1 MKDVFA
7 KIARVVMRWIR
18 VAMRWV
24 RAVIPVAGDSRK
36 EWVRKIAF
44 LTALIVFIGS
54 GFYLV
59 YEVLIQPYYTQEI
72 THSMRDLYTDGENA
86 ETESKDDPIQQIKV
100 PEYIAP
106 SFAALYRR
114 NQDIAGWLKFVATDG
129 STADDLFGGAIDNLV
144 VQSDDNKYYLNRDY
158 LGELSRSGTLY
169 FDYRNNLQKL
179 DEERNVIIYG
189 HNLNSGLMFSR
200 FNKLVSGKVERA
212 RKLSTVTLDTA
223 YGETAVYKVF
233 AVMIID
239 VDAKGDAAFDYI
251 RTQFTKDEQFET
263 FIEKIRARSL
273 YDFGDVDVTATDSV
287 LTLSTC
293 SNKRDTTLKN
303 GRTVIVARRVRDGES
318 TTVDSSKTVLNDDVL
333 MPKAWYI
340 NKETELPAE
349 YQ

>member
-114 NQDIAGWLKFVATDG
+114 EAYMGCRGEVPARG
-129 STADDLFGGAIDNLV
+129 
-144 VQSDDNKYYLNRDY
+144 
-158 LGELSRSGTLY
+158 LGRKTQRYSLTRLSVFLEMYMPTNWMSC
-169 FDYRNNLQKL
+169 
-179 DEERNVIIYG
+179 
-189 HNLNSGLMFSR
+189 MSR
-200 FNKLVSGKVERA
+200 ISRM
-212 RKLSTVTLDTA
+212 TVTSST
-223 YGETAVYKVF
+223 
-233 AVMIID
+233 
-239 VDAKGDAAFDYI
+239 
-251 RTQFTKDEQFET
+251 
-263 FIEKIRARSL
+263 
-273 YDFGDVDVTATDSV
+273 SV
-287 LTLSTC
+287 L
-293 SNKRDTTLKN
+293 
-303 GRTVIVARRVRDGES
+303 
-318 TTVDSSKTVLNDDVL
+318 
-333 MPKAWYI
+333 
-340 NKETELPAE
+340 
-349 YQ
+349 